1 MISSRSCETCI
12 VFILLLVRKL
22 IFFDIKI
29 LTLKNKNKLA
39 QSAKVLIQIRWKLLE
54 EKTRVNYKINTR
66 RKVLRHFPIRPNIC
80 IKLRIYW
87 LYYILSERR
96 SHQTMFVPTPQ
107 ESLSYFTKLYWTSS
121 WHKCKKWQDT
131 TVKTFNRITHSSQ
144 PLLKTRRA
152 GFILIIYFEKA
163 EFKDNIGLAWKLSAF
178 LLIGEPSST
187 NGYFGAV
194 VELASCLSCPV

>member
-54 EKTRVNYKINTR
+54 EKTRINYKINTR

-87 LYYILSERR
+87 AVLHLIRRGGHIRQCLSPHPKNR
-96 SHQTMFVPTPQ
+96 SH
-107 ESLSYFTKLYWTSS
+107 
-121 WHKCKKWQDT
+121 
-131 TVKTFNRITHSSQ
+131 ISQ
-144 PLLKTRRA
+144 N
-152 GFILIIYFEKA
+152 Y
-163 EFKDNIGLAWKLSAF
+163 IGLPVGINARSDRTRLWKL
-178 LLIGEPSST
+178 LI
-187 NGYFGAV
+187 
-194 VELASCLSCPV
+194 ASRIHLSHY

>member
-87 LYYILSERR
+87 AVLHLIKEEVTSDNVCPHTPRIALIFHKIILDF
-96 SHQTMFVPTPQ
+96 Q
-107 ESLSYFTKLYWTSS
+107 
-121 WHKCKKWQDT
+121 
-131 TVKTFNRITHSSQ
+131 
-144 PLLKTRRA
+144 
-152 GFILIIYFEKA
+152 
-163 EFKDNIGLAWKLSAF
+163 LA
-178 LLIGEPSST
+178 
-187 NGYFGAV
+187 
-194 VELASCLSCPV
+194 